1 MAVLTRSNNDGGSA
15 RAGSAWL
22 AVLVGLVSLAVLPA
36 AIVATR
42 WSDAYELIDSAA
54 AIPAAV
60 ILGIVAILLA
70 RRARARGQRTLA
82 GARPSRT
89 ARFGRFLGLAGL
101 LLGITGA
108 MAIGV
113 FLILSTVD

>member
-1 MAVLTRSNNDGGSA
+1 M
-15 RAGSAWL
+15 
-22 AVLVGLVSLAVLPA
+22 LVGLLSLAALPA

-42 WSDAYELIDSAA
+42 WSEAYELIDSAA

-60 ILGIVAILLA
+60 LLGILAIVLA
-70 RRARARGQRTLA
+70 RRARARGQRTLT
-82 GARPSRT
+82 GGRPSRT
-89 ARFGRFLGLAGL
+89 ARLGRFLGVTGL

-113 FLILSTVD
+113 FLILSAVD

>member
-1 MAVLTRSNNDGGSA
+1 MAAPTRSSNGSS
-15 RAGSAWL
+15 RSGSAWL
-22 AVLVGLVSLAVLPA
+22 AVVVGLLSLAALPA

-42 WSDAYELIDSAA
+42 FSEAYELIDSAA
-54 AIPAAV
+54 AIPAA
-60 ILGIVAILLA
+60 ILLGILAILLA

-82 GARPSRT
+82 GVRGSST
-89 ARFGRFLGLAGL
+89 ARFGRFLGVAGL

-113 FLILSTVD
+113 FAILSAVD

>member
-1 MAVLTRSNNDGGSA
+1 MAVHTGSNNGSA
-15 RAGSAWL
+15 PRAGTAWL
-22 AVLVGLVSLAVLPA
+22 AVLVGLLSLAVLPA

-42 WSDAYELIDSAA
+42 WSEAYELIDSAA

-60 ILGIVAILLA
+60 LLGIAAILLA

-89 ARFGRFLGLAGL
+89 ARFGRFLGVFGL

-108 MAIGV
+108 MAVGV
-113 FLILSTVD
+113 FLILSAVD